1 MFAAAFAT
9 FALASMT
16 LRGADT
22 PKAGAEGMDF
32 FEKRIRPLLTSSCLE
47 CHGDAKQK
55 GGLRLDSRD
64 GWAKGGE
71 SGPALVPGDVEGS
84 RLIKAV
90 RYRDKEFQM
99 PPKKKLSDE
108 QIADFEKWV
117 KMGAPDPRT
126 GALAVAKRGAIN
138 IEEGRKHW
146 SYQLPK
152 KSAPPAVKDASWPRG
167 DVDRF
172 ILAKL
177 EEKKLKPVGDAD
189 PVTLVR
195 RIYFDLIGLPP
206 TPEETDSFVSE
217 FSLSPSLP
225 SSSASANAGEKGRK
239 GERER
244 KAVEAL
250 VDKLLA
256 SPHFGERWGR
266 HWLDVARYGESVTL
280 RGFVFKEAWR
290 YRDYVIAAFNDDLH
304 YDRFVREQVA
314 GDLLPAASPATRARQ
329 MTGTTFLTMGNTVF
343 EEQDK
348 KQLEMDVVDE
358 QLDVV
363 SKAFLAQTVTC
374 ARCHDHKFDPIPTRD
389 YYALAG
395 ILKNARQINHANVS
409 TWVEMP
415 LPLAA
420 EEEGP
425 HKKHEAQVVVLQ
437 TRIKEAKD
445 AAAKLASAD
454 KSGDS
459 LKAVALAVKDLPGVV
474 VDDAQAKLIGNWKKS
489 QFSGRFIGEGYVYE
503 SGGPGTEKTAT
514 FQPELAKAGR
524 YEVRLAYISNPNRAT
539 NTHVTIFSADGEKT
553 VLVNQREAPPIDQ
566 RFVSLGQ
573 HRFEANG
580 QGFVIVSTEGAIGG
594 VVVADAVQFLLADG
608 SDVPAASPATSD
620 SAKLA
625 KETPKQTAAEKKAA
639 KKAEA
644 KAAKTVDV
652 KQLED
657 ELKKLNEAGPKRPM
671 VMTVSEEKAIAD
683 IRVLVRGSVHNPG
696 EVAPRGFLQVATHGA
711 PAKPTAQSSGRLEL
725 GDWLSSR
732 ENPLPARVMA
742 NRVWHWLLGSG
753 LVRTTDNF
761 GTTGELPS
769 HPELLDHLAV
779 KFMDDGW
786 SVKRL
791 VREIVLS
798 RTYQLSSNAESG
810 SANPQ
815 SAIRNP
821 QSVDPENRLLS
832 RANRRR
838 LDAECIRDTVLLVSG
853 ELNRERGGPTIKP
866 GTSADYNYKHT
877 DTRRSVYSP
886 VLRNSLPELF
896 EVFDF
901 ADPSMVSGRRNTS
914 TVAPQALLMMNHP
927 FVIEQS
933 KAAARRTLAMPGD
946 DTKRIESAYRLALGR
961 APTEPEKKIALGY
974 VSLPSD
980 GQVLEGRQLDAWA
993 QFYQA
998 LFASM
1003 DFRYLN

>member
-1 MFAAAFAT
+1 MKRAGSILAAAL
-9 FALASMT
+9 ALASLT
-16 LRGADT
+16 LRAADA
-22 PKAGAEGMDF
+22 PKSSAEGMEF
-32 FEKRIRPLLTSSCLE
+32 FEKRIRPLLSASCLE

-64 GWAKGGE
+64 AWAKGGE
-71 SGPALVPGDVEGS
+71 SGPAVVPGDPEAS

-99 PPKKKLSDE
+99 PPKEKLSAE

-117 KMGAPDPRT
+117 KMGAPDPRS
-126 GALAVAKRGAIN
+126 GGPIVSKKGSIN

-146 SYQLPK
+146 AYQLPNK
-152 KSAPPAVKDASWPRG
+152 APVPAVKDTAWPRNEI
-167 DVDRF
+167 DRF

-177 EEKKLKPVGDAD
+177 DAKGLKPAADAD
-189 PVTLVR
+189 PATLVR
-195 RIYFDLIGLPP
+195 RIYSDLTGLPP
-206 TPEETDSFVSE
+206 APAEIDE
-217 FSLSPSLP
+217 FTQHATHHAPQ
-225 SSSASANAGEKGRK
+225 AI
-239 GERER
+239 ER
-244 KAVEAL
+244 L
-250 VDKLLA
+250 VDRLLA

-266 HWLDVARYGESVTL
+266 HWLDVARFGESVTL

-290 YRDYVIAAFNDDLH
+290 FRDYVIAAFNDDLP

-314 GDLLPAASPATRARQ
+314 GDLLAADSPAARARQ
-329 MTGTTFLTMGNTVF
+329 MTGTTFLALGNTVF

-348 KQLEMDVVDE
+348 KQLEMDGVDE
-358 QLDVV
+358 QLDVI

-415 LPLAA
+415 LPLSAA
-420 EEEGP
+420 EDEP
-425 HKKHEAQVVVLQ
+425 FKKHEAQVAALQ
-437 TRIKEAKD
+437 ARIKEAK
-445 AAAKLASAD
+445 AAATKLAAVE
-454 KSGDS
+454 KPGEPA
-459 LKAVALAVKDLPGVV
+459 KAVALAVKDLPGVV
-474 VDDAQAKLIGNWKKS
+474 VDDAQAKLVGNWKKS
-489 QFSGRFIGEGYVYE
+489 QFSGRYIGEGYVFE
-503 SGGPGTEKTAT
+503 SGGPGAEKTAT
-514 FQPELAKAGR
+514 FQPEIAKAGK
-524 YEVRLAYISNPNRAT
+524 YEVRLAYIPNPNRAT

-566 RFVSLGQ
+566 RFISLGQ

-580 QGFVIVSTEGAIGG
+580 QGFVIVSTEDAKGG

-608 SDVPAASPATSD
+608 TDAPAAATATSD
-620 SAKLA
+620 AAKSS

-639 KKAEA
+639 RKAEA
-644 KAAKTVDV
+644 NATKTVDV

-657 ELKKLNEAGPKRPM
+657 ELKKLNESGPKRPM
-671 VMTVSEEKAIAD
+671 VMTVTEEKTIAD

-696 EVAPRGFLQVATHGA
+696 DVAPRGFLQVATLGT
-711 PAKPTAQSSGRLEL
+711 PARPGDKSSGRLEL
-725 GDWLSSR
+725 GDWLASR
-732 ENPLPARVMA
+732 DNPLTARVMV
-742 NRVWHWLLGSG
+742 NRVWHWLFGAG

-761 GTTGELPS
+761 GTTGEVPS

-779 KFMDDGW
+779 KFMDEGW
-786 SVKRL
+786 SVKKL
-791 VREIVLS
+791 VRAMVLS
-798 RTYQLSSNAESG
+798 RTYQQSSSI
-810 SANPQ
+810 PQ
-815 SAIRNP
+815 SVVRNP
-821 QSVDPENRLLS
+821 QSDDPENRLLA

-838 LDAECIRDTVLLVSG
+838 LDAECIRDTVLVVSG
-853 ELNRERGGPTIKP
+853 QLDLARGGPTIRP
-866 GTSADYNYKHT
+866 GTAADYNYQHT

-886 VLRNSLPELF
+886 VLRNALPELF

-901 ADPSMVSGRRNTS
+901 ADPSMVSGRRNAS

-946 DTKRIESAYRLALGR
+946 DAARVESAYRLALGR
-961 APTEPEKKIALGY
+961 KPTESEKKIALGY
-974 VSLPSD
+974 VSLPAD
-980 GQVLEGRQLDAWA
+980 GTVLEGRQLDAWA